1 MPGKMDQALGIYRRS
16 VLPSIEE
23 RSGFATNLVF
33 SCRDKNELVSCTMW
47 ETYDSMIEAD
57 RSGFM
62 DQQIAKLSTVLAEPG
77 EGDHY
82 ELEIL
87 S

>member
-1 MPGKMDQALGIYRRS
+1 MDQALRIYRRS
-16 VLPSIEE
+16 VLPSIEK
-23 RSGFATNLVF
+23 RNGFATNLVF
-33 SCRDKNELVSCTMW
+33 SCRERNVLISCTMW
-47 ETYDSMIEAD
+47 ETYALMMEAD

-62 DQQIAKLSTVLAEPG
+62 DQQIAKLSTVLIEPG

-82 ELEIL
+82 ELEIF